1 MCHYR
6 GAFLPEYSW
15 LPAEQQTP
23 GIFLFYAFTRLG
35 HEAVLVFFVLSGF
48 LVGGRAIEK
57 CRMGTFCIKS
67 YAVDRF
73 VRIMLPLLSAL
84 LLCIPKDLICGNP
97 IVWTDWFGC
106 LFSLQGI
113 WTGLVIEPLWSLA
126 YEVWFYI
133 LAGGLVLAICSTRQ
147 RSRYWGWL
155 LAAVC
160 FLVFTK
166 LQAYYLLIWMLGALT
181 YVVAPKRFNKWVFG
195 LTLILLPVLIMVL
208 QLTSG
213 GHVTSSLVQL
223 LPTQNRQSLEI
234 IFSLNFCL
242 FLQQVLLIQP
252 RNKASLA
259 LNHWGTKLAAFSYTL
274 YLVHV
279 LVMRLLQNYGAE
291 RAAYLTLQSVALY
304 FAYTFIG
311 MLVCYGVYWCF
322 ERHTYAVKRW
332 IKKRI

>member
-1 MCHYR
+1 M
-6 GAFLPEYSW
+6 
-15 LPAEQQTP
+15 
-23 GIFLFYAFTRLG
+23 
-35 HEAVLVFFVLSGF
+35 
-48 LVGGRAIEK
+48 
-57 CRMGTFCIKS
+57 
-67 YAVDRF
+67 
-73 VRIMLPLLSAL
+73 
-84 LLCIPKDLICGNP
+84 
-97 IVWTDWFGC
+97 
-106 LFSLQGI
+106 
-113 WTGLVIEPLWSLA
+113 
-126 YEVWFYI
+126 
-133 LAGGLVLAICSTRQ
+133 
-147 RSRYWGWL
+147 
-155 LAAVC
+155 
-160 FLVFTK
+160 VFTK
-166 LQAYYLLIWMLGALT
+166 LQAYYLLIWTLGALT
-181 YVVAPKRFNKWVFG
+181 YVVAPKHFNKWVFG
-195 LTLILLPVLIMVL
+195 LTLMLLPVLIMVL

-213 GHVTSSLVQL
+213 GHVTSSLVQM

-291 RAAYLTLQSVALY
+291 RAVHLTPQSVALY

-322 ERHTYAVKRW
+322 ERHTYAVKCW

>member
-1 MCHYR
+1 MPLFVAGYMGGRRYR
-6 GAFLPEYSW
+6 ASLVTCLRSLVLYPCR
-15 LPAEQQTP
+15 
-23 GIFLFYAFTRLG
+23 RLG
-35 HEAVLVFFVLSGF
+35 ACYLLYQAASSVL
-48 LVGGRAIEK
+48 GG
-57 CRMGTFCIKS
+57 G
-67 YAVDRF
+67 
-73 VRIMLPLLSAL
+73 
-84 LLCIPKDLICGNP
+84 
-97 IVWTDWFGC
+97 
-106 LFSLQGI
+106 
-113 WTGLVIEPLWSLA
+113 
-126 YEVWFYI
+126 
-133 LAGGLVLAICSTRQ
+133 
-147 RSRYWGWL
+147 

-166 LQAYYLLIWMLGALT
+166 LQAYYLLIWTLGALT
-181 YVVAPKRFNKWVFG
+181 YVVAPKHFNKWVFG
-195 LTLILLPVLIMVL
+195 LTLMLLPVLIMVL

-213 GHVTSSLVQL
+213 GHVTSSLVQM

-291 RAAYLTLQSVALY
+291 RAVHLTPQSVALY

-322 ERHTYAVKRW
+322 ERHTYAVKCW